1 MTYSNKSNRKN
12 NKKNKKKSKKQEEN
26 IWYENI
32 GILFNPDYFSKA
44 YPSKNHSLEEKFNA
58 IMRLA
63 IYITIILIVIT
74 GNFNY
79 IFVILFVAVIT
90 YLIHL
95 NIDHLEEKKMEEDIE
110 NYTNIKEDMDIKKR
124 NIKPKKYLKKC
135 VLPSEDNPFMNFLV
149 SDKRDRKEACKS
161 YNNEQI
167 SDLVED
173 KFDIGLY
180 KDINSVYNNENSQ
193 REFYTMPNTKAANA
207 QDEFAHWLYYTP
219 KTCKEGNG
227 NQCVGNNME
236 RLDGE
241 SYKFY

>member
-1 MTYSNKSNRKN
+1 
-12 NKKNKKKSKKQEEN
+12 
-26 IWYENI
+26 
-32 GILFNPDYFSKA
+32 
-44 YPSKNHSLEEKFNA
+44 
-58 IMRLA
+58 MRLS
-63 IYITIILIVIT
+63 IYITIILVVIT

-79 IFVILFVAVIT
+79 LLIILFVAIIT

-95 NIDHLEEKKMEEDIE
+95 NIDHYEDKKIEKSVE
-110 NYTNIKEDMDIKKR
+110 NYQNIYEDKDIQKR

-149 SDKRDRKEACKS
+149 SDKRDRKQACKS
-161 YNNEQI
+161 YNNEEI

-173 KFDIGLY
+173 KFNIGLY

-193 REFYTMPNTKAANA
+193 REFYTMPNTRAANK

-236 RLDGE
+236 RLDGD

>member
-1 MTYSNKSNRKN
+1 MKYSNKN
-12 NKKNKKKSKKQEEN
+12 NKKNNKKGKKSKKQEEN
-26 IWYENI
+26 IWYEDI

-44 YPSKNHSLEEKFNA
+44 FPAKEHNLEEKFNS
-58 IMRLA
+58 IMRLS
-63 IYITIILIVIT
+63 IYVTILLIVIT
-74 GNFNY
+74 GNYNY

-90 YLIHL
+90 YLIHI
-95 NIDHLEEKKMEEDIE
+95 NIDYKEEKKMKDNVE
-110 NYTNIKEDMDIKKR
+110 NYSNIKEDNDIKKR

-149 SDKRDRKEACKS
+149 SDKRNRKEACKS
-161 YNNEQI
+161 YNNEEI
-167 SDLVED
+167 NDLVED
-173 KFDIGLY
+173 KFNVGLY

-207 QDEFAHWLYYTP
+207 QTEFANWLYYTP

-236 RLDGE
+236 RLEGE

>member
-1 MTYSNKSNRKN
+1 MKYSNKNNRKN
-12 NKKNKKKSKKQEEN
+12 NKKGKKSKKHEEN

-44 YPSKNHSLEEKFNA
+44 YPLKEHTLEEKFNA
-58 IMRLA
+58 IMRLS
-63 IYITIILIVIT
+63 IYLTILLIVIT
-74 GNFNY
+74 GNYNY

-95 NIDHLEEKKMEEDIE
+95 NIEHKEEKKMKESVE
-110 NYTNIKEDMDIKKR
+110 NYTNITEDLDLKNR

-135 VLPSEDNPFMNFLV
+135 TLPSEDNPFMNFLV

-161 YNNEQI
+161 YNNEDI
-167 SDLVED
+167 NDLVED
-173 KFDIGLY
+173 KFNIGLY

-207 QDEFAHWLYYTP
+207 QRR
-219 KTCKEGNG
+219 
-227 NQCVGNNME
+227 E
-236 RLDGE
+236 RSCPILKM
-241 SYKFY
+241 STSAL